1 MSFCIFC
8 FFKVG
13 VNSVG
18 FCKYDFHLFCWK
30 FVQWFTSF
38 KIYLKWINYFS
49 AHNYTFFV
57 FSWKKG
63 IVLCK
68 VRKKVREGLHRK
80 NLEVLFSY
88 RQVRLFLKSVQT
100 IFLDVFLTLF
110 FFLFFFLIATR
121 RTLLYKTRR
130 TLLTIPPTRRY
141 LFYLLYNTSLD
152 CNSYPTF
159 YSFFFF
165 AYTPMYLLNYNSKW
179 VSI

>member
-1 MSFCIFC
+1 MGKSSTLEPRK
-8 FFKVG
+8 FF
-13 VNSVG
+13 
-18 FCKYDFHLFCWK
+18 FR
-30 FVQWFTSF
+30 F
-38 KIYLKWINYFS
+38 KLPFKTINLILL
-49 AHNYTFFV
+49 TD
-57 FSWKKG
+57 
-63 IVLCK
+63 
-68 VRKKVREGLHRK
+68 EGLTLGTSA
-80 NLEVLFSY
+80 LE
-88 RQVRLFLKSVQT
+88 
-100 IFLDVFLTLF
+100 TLCGGKF
-110 FFLFFFLIATR
+110 FFFFFFFFFLIATR